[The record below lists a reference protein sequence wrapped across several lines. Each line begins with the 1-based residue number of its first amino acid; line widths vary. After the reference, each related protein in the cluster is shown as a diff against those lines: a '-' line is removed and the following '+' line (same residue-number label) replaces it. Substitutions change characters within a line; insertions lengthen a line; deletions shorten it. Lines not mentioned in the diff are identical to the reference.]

1 MIFLVFHVNAF
12 TQLVYLLLLVV
23 ALHISTELLSQPN
36 ANTCIFFRK
45 YGIVHWIARMCSKSF
60 LRLVLYPR
68 LSLVSR
74 HCRRKPY
81 NGIRSRKVSSYLITR
96 LCDSSALFWEGV
108 SYAMSS
114 YQFWW
119 FIPILLIPILMIQIF
134 FWIYWSKK
142 FYLPIKWLNYWSK
155 EYNTD
160 QMIK

>member
-1 MIFLVFHVNAF
+1 M
-12 TQLVYLLLLVV
+12 LLLLSLL
-23 ALHISTELLSQPN
+23 AYCFDQFST
-36 ANTCIFFRK
+36 
-45 YGIVHWIARMCSKSF
+45 
-60 LRLVLYPR
+60 
-68 LSLVSR
+68 VSR
-74 HCRRKPY
+74 HCRRKRD
-81 NGIRSRKVSSYLITR
+81 NGIRSRKVSSFLITR

-160 QMIK
+160 HMIKLLIEVNKILVLFNWSLDTGHFIFILVNWLKYWSMLI